1 MASDGR
7 IHILQFVPAAREIVK
22 AAVDHGDVNLPHAIN
37 RVGHRRF
44 HDFEKSASMV
54 KNRASLMRNTKSPE
68 DIAAAQSNYDSL
80 VKRAF
85 DGDVTPEDC
94 WQGIAA
100 IDETIELQPKF
111 QKSARVP
118 LAVEVVFN
126 GALVSAAEKAASENV
141 LINDVLVPLPEI
153 KRINAMDAAF
163 KLTKE
168 SADQFEKL
176 ASTDDARDL
185 SLAVEEWPDND
196 RRTLLRMAS
205 ELPNLP
211 H

>member
-1 MASDGR
+1 
-7 IHILQFVPAAREIVK
+7 
-22 AAVDHGDVNLPHAIN
+22 
-37 RVGHRRF
+37 
-44 HDFEKSASMV
+44 MV